1 MVRLGFIIG
10 FIATIGVLLSGLAAY
25 RVHEQELTVNGI
37 AIARAIDVHASLV
50 QDRLTER
57 ELLARVA
64 SGLFRTPSVVKANML
79 QPLRSSIYAFKTDFV
94 VAGWIA
100 RLKPAELDAARAQ
113 LASAGFPNPAIRS
126 DDDKPLGTGAP
137 DQPIDVLMDVE
148 PRNKETAGLAGRS
161 YDQHPILGPML
172 AQAMDSG
179 KPVASD
185 PLPLLRSDGP
195 IGLVLAAPVLQEGEA
210 QPAGFVTFSY
220 ELAPLMLANDD
231 LSLFSVVLRDPRNP
245 EVELIANHQGSVS
258 SRLTA
263 ADGPPPS
270 MVRTVTFGGRDWS
283 LGYYAKTNAV
293 KRAEETAVVVAAIG
307 LALTAIICGLFG
319 YVAYNNLR
327 LSREIQVRIGFE
339 RRLTAVIDELNHRV
353 KNILAVIQSIVTR
366 TLRHGSDIDVAREL
380 LIGRIHAMSNV
391 VSLLSE
397 SQWQGVK
404 LKGLFEAR
412 AIPHAERI
420 AVSGPDIAVSA
431 RAAQSLSLLFFE
443 LASHSDEGLSL
454 VGKHPHIVAHWDVTG
469 EEPDTI
475 FHFRWEEFNTSEA
488 TRRADS
494 DFGLILLD
502 RVAPEALGG
511 VSKRYFTDV
520 SYVYE
525 LTAPMETVVDMTE
538 RDRTEQFAIAPRR
551 AAMTGQ
557 PSSLRKQ
564 ALPYHAMSEVGKGW
578 SDADYH
584 NDWGYGPAC
593 AGTTNINRSSASAA
607 TQSTPQSKLEV
618 LRRLRSSQ

>member
-1 MVRLGFIIG
+1 VVRLGFIIG
-10 FIATIGVLLSGLAAY
+10 FIALIGVLLSGLAAF
-25 RVHEQELTVNGI
+25 RVHDQELTVNGI
-37 AIARAIDVHASLV
+37 ALARAIDVHASLV

-64 SGLFRTPSVVKANML
+64 SGLFRAPSVIKANML

-94 VAGWIA
+94 VANWVA
-100 RLKPAELDAARAQ
+100 RLKPNELDAARAE
-113 LASAGFPNPAIRS
+113 LMSAGFPNPTIRS
-126 DDDKPLGTGAP
+126 YDDKPLDPRAIDRP
-137 DQPIDVLMDVE
+137 VDVLMDVE
-148 PRNKETAGLAGRS
+148 PRNAETMAFAGRAL
-161 YDQHPILGPML
+161 DQQPILGQML
-172 AQAMDSG
+172 TQAMKAG
-179 KPVASD
+179 KPIASD
-185 PLPLLRSDGP
+185 PIPLLRPNGP
-195 IGLVLAAPVLQEGEA
+195 VGLVLAAPVLQEGGT

-231 LSLFSVVLRDPRNP
+231 LSLFSVVLKDPRSANG
-245 EVELIANHQGSVS
+245 ELIANDQGVV
-258 SRLTA
+258 TA
-263 ADGPPPS
+263 RTTSQEGPPPS
-270 MVRTVTFGGRDWS
+270 MTRTVTFGGRDWS
-283 LGYYAKTNAV
+283 LGYYAKTNTV
-293 KRAEETAVVVAAIG
+293 RRAEETAAVVAAIG
-307 LALTAIICGLFG
+307 LALTGIVCGLFG

-366 TLRHGSDIDVAREL
+366 TLRHGSDMDVAREL

-454 VGKHPHIVAHWDVTG
+454 VGKHPHIVAHWEVAG
-469 EEPDTI
+469 EAPDTT
-475 FHFRWEEFNTSEA
+475 FHFRWEEFNTSAA
-488 TRRADS
+488 TRRVDS
-494 DFGLILLD
+494 DFGVILLD

-538 RDRTEQFAIAPRR
+538 RDRTEQISAPPR
-551 AAMTGQ
+551 Q
-557 PSSLRKQ
+557 
-564 ALPYHAMSEVGKGW
+564 GK
-578 SDADYH
+578 
-584 NDWGYGPAC
+584 
-593 AGTTNINRSSASAA
+593 
-607 TQSTPQSKLEV
+607 
-618 LRRLRSSQ
+618 

>member
-10 FIATIGVLLSGLAAY
+10 FIALIGVLLSGLAAY
-25 RVHEQELTVNGI
+25 RVHDQELTVDGI
-37 AIARAIDVHASLV
+37 ALARAIDVHASLV

-64 SGLFRTPSVVKANML
+64 SGLFRAPSVIKANML
-79 QPLRSSIYAFKTDFV
+79 QPLRSSIYAFKTDFI
-94 VAGWIA
+94 VATWIA
-100 RLKPAELDAARAQ
+100 RLKPNELDAARKE
-113 LASAGFPNPAIRS
+113 LATAGFSNPVIRGF
-126 DDDKPLGTGAP
+126 DDRPLNTRSLDK
-137 DQPIDVLMDVE
+137 PIDVLMDVE
-148 PRNKETAGLAGRS
+148 PRDAETMRFPGRS
-161 YDQHPILGPML
+161 YDQDPVLGPTL
-172 AQAMDSG
+172 AQAMADG

-185 PLPLLRSDGP
+185 PAPLLRPDGQ
-195 IGLVLAAPVLQEGEA
+195 IGLVLATPVLQETDA
-210 QPAGFVTFSY
+210 SPAGFVTFSY
-220 ELAPLMLANDD
+220 ELAPLMLANDEM
-231 LSLFSVVLRDPRNP
+231 SLFSVVLKDPR
-245 EVELIANHQGSVS
+245 H
-258 SRLTA
+258 
-263 ADGPPPS
+263 ADGELVSDDRGIVTSRTLAPEAPAPS
-270 MVRTVTFGGRDWS
+270 SNRTVTFGGRDWG
-283 LGYYAKTNAV
+283 LAYYAKTNAV
-293 KRAEETAVVVAAIG
+293 KRAEQTAAIVAAIG
-307 LALTAIICGLFG
+307 MALTGIVCGLFG

-366 TLRHGSDIDVAREL
+366 TLRHGSDIDVARDL

-420 AVSGPDIAVSA
+420 AVSGPDVAVSA

-454 VGKHPHIVAHWDVTG
+454 VGKHPHIVAHWEVTG
-469 EEPDTI
+469 EEPDTT
-475 FHFRWEEFNTSEA
+475 FHFRWEEFNTSAA
-488 TRRADS
+488 TRREDS

-511 VSKRYFTDV
+511 ISKRYFTEV

-525 LTAPMETVVDMTE
+525 LTAPMQTVVDLTE
-538 RDRTEQFAIAPRR
+538 RDRTEQLSAPPRPGR
-551 AAMTGQ
+551 
-557 PSSLRKQ
+557 
-564 ALPYHAMSEVGKGW
+564 
-578 SDADYH
+578 
-584 NDWGYGPAC
+584 
-593 AGTTNINRSSASAA
+593 
-607 TQSTPQSKLEV
+607 
-618 LRRLRSSQ
+618 

>member
-1 MVRLGFIIG
+1 VVRLGFIIG
-10 FIATIGVLLSGLAAY
+10 FIALIGVLLSGLAAY
-25 RVHEQELTVNGI
+25 RVHDQELTVDRI
-37 AIARAIDVHASLV
+37 ALARAIDVHASLV

-64 SGLFRTPSVVKANML
+64 SGLFRAPSVIKANML

-100 RLKPAELDAARAQ
+100 RLEPNELDAGRGE
-113 LASAGFPNPAIRS
+113 LAAAGFPKPAIRNF
-126 DDDKPLGTGAP
+126 D
-137 DQPIDVLMDVE
+137 DQPLDAAALARPVDVLMDVE
-148 PRNKETAGLAGRS
+148 PRDAETSALPGRTL
-161 YDQHPILGPML
+161 DRHPVLGPML
-172 AQAMDSG
+172 AQAMAEG
-179 KPVASD
+179 KPEASD
-185 PLPLLRSDGP
+185 PFPLLHSNGP
-195 IGLVLAAPVLQEGEA
+195 VGLVLAAPVLPEA
-210 QPAGFVTFSY
+210 GGQPAGFVTFSY

-231 LSLFSVVLRDPRNP
+231 LSLFAVALKDPRDGNR
-245 EVELIANHQGSVS
+245 ELVSDSQGNVS
-258 SRLTA
+258 SRMTPQTA
-263 ADGPPPS
+263 TAS
-270 MVRTVTFGGRDWS
+270 MLRTVTFGSRDWT
-283 LGYYAKTNAV
+283 LAYYAKIN
-293 KRAEETAVVVAAIG
+293 TARHAKQTAAVVAAIG
-307 LALTAIICGLFG
+307 MALTIIVCGLFG

-327 LSREIQVRIGFE
+327 LSGEIEVRIGFE

-454 VGKHPHIVAHWDVTG
+454 VGKHPHIVAQWDVTG
-469 EEPDTI
+469 EEPDTV
-475 FHFRWEEFNTSEA
+475 FHFRWEEFNTSAA

-525 LTAPMETVVDMTE
+525 LTAPMATVVDMTE
-538 RDRTEQFAIAPRR
+538 RDRTERFAMPKKKKR
-551 AAMTGQ
+551 
-557 PSSLRKQ
+557 
-564 ALPYHAMSEVGKGW
+564 
-578 SDADYH
+578 
-584 NDWGYGPAC
+584 
-593 AGTTNINRSSASAA
+593 
-607 TQSTPQSKLEV
+607 
-618 LRRLRSSQ
+618 

>member
-1 MVRLGFIIG
+1 VVRLGFIIG
-10 FIATIGVLLSGLAAY
+10 FIALIGGLLSGLAAF
-25 RVHEQELTVNGI
+25 RVHQQELAIDGI
-37 AIARAIDVHASLV
+37 ALARAIDVNASLV

-64 SGLFRTPSVVKANML
+64 AGLFRAPSLVKANML
-79 QPLRSSIYAFKTDFV
+79 QPLRSSIYAFKTDFL
-94 VAGWIA
+94 VASWIA
-100 RLKPAELDAARAQ
+100 RLKPGELDEARKE
-113 LASAGFPNPAIRS
+113 LASAGFSNPTIRNI
-126 DDDKPLGTGAP
+126 DDKPLDPRTVSKP
-137 DQPIDVLMDVE
+137 VDVLMDVE
-148 PRNKETAGLAGRS
+148 PRNGETMALAGKVL
-161 YDQHPILGPML
+161 DQSPEIGPML
-172 AQAMDSG
+172 ARAMAEG

-185 PLPLLRSDGP
+185 PLKLLRVTGP
-195 IGLVLAAPVLQEGEA
+195 VGIVLAAPVVQEGA
-210 QPAGFVTFSY
+210 SSPAGFVTFSY
-220 ELAPLMLANDD
+220 ELAPLMLTNDD
-231 LSLFSVVLRDPRNP
+231 QSLFSVALKDPRDDDD
-245 EVELIANHQGSVS
+245 ELVANDQGVVT
-258 SRLTA
+258 SRNASQT
-263 ADGPPPS
+263 GPAPS
-270 MVRTVTFGGRDWS
+270 ATRIVTFGNRDWS
-283 LGYYAKTNAV
+283 LVYYAKT
-293 KRAEETAVVVAAIG
+293 TAVNRAQQTATIVGAIG
-307 LALTAIICGLFG
+307 LALTVMVCGLFG

-412 AIPHAERI
+412 AIPNADRI

-454 VGKHPHIVAHWDVTG
+454 VGKHPHVVAKWEVTG

-475 FHFRWEEFNTSEA
+475 FHFRWEEFNTSAA
-488 TRRADS
+488 TRRPDS

-511 VSKRYFTDV
+511 TSKRYFTDV

-525 LTAPMETVVDMTE
+525 LTAPMETVVDMNE
-538 RDRTEQFAIAPRR
+538 RDRTERISAPVRPAI
-551 AAMTGQ
+551 
-557 PSSLRKQ
+557 
-564 ALPYHAMSEVGKGW
+564 
-578 SDADYH
+578 
-584 NDWGYGPAC
+584 
-593 AGTTNINRSSASAA
+593 
-607 TQSTPQSKLEV
+607 
-618 LRRLRSSQ
+618 

>member
-1 MVRLGFIIG
+1 VVRLGFIIG
-10 FIATIGVLLSGLAAY
+10 FIALIGVLFSGLAAY
-25 RVHEQELTVNGI
+25 RVHDQDLMLERI
-37 AIARAIDVHASLV
+37 AMARAIDVHAGLV
-50 QDRLTER
+50 QERLTER

-64 SGLFRTPSVVKANML
+64 SGLFRAPGVMKANML
-79 QPLRSSIYAFKTDFV
+79 EPLRSSIYAFKTDFV
-94 VAGWIA
+94 VASWIA
-100 RLKPAELDAARAQ
+100 KLQPADLPTARAELAA
-113 LASAGFPNPAIRS
+113 AGFANPAIRGT
-126 DDDKPLGTGAP
+126 DDKPLDESALDP
-137 DQPIDVLMDVE
+137 DRPINVVMDVE
-148 PRNKETAGLAGRS
+148 PRNAETRIFPGRS
-161 YDQHPILGPML
+161 LDQDPILGPML
-172 AQAMDSG
+172 ERAKTEG

-185 PLPLLRSDGP
+185 PLPLLRKDGP
-195 IGLVLAAPVLQEGEA
+195 IGVVLAAPVLQEGNTA
-210 QPAGFVTFSY
+210 PAGFVTFSY

-231 LSLFSVVLRDPRNP
+231 LSLFSVVLKDPRRP
-245 EVELIANHQGSVS
+245 DRELIAISRDNVVS
-258 SRLTA
+258 RVVGAESPA
-263 ADGPPPS
+263 PS
-270 MVRTVTFGGRDWS
+270 MLRTVSFGDHDWS
-283 LGYYAKTNAV
+283 LAYYAKPGSIT
-293 KRAEETAVVVAAIG
+293 RAQQTAGIVAAIG
-307 LALTAIICGLFG
+307 LALTGIVCGLFG

-366 TLRHGSDIDVAREL
+366 TMRHGADIDVAREL

-454 VGKHPHIVAHWDVTG
+454 VGKHPHIVAHWEITG
-469 EEPDTI
+469 EEPDSI

-494 DFGLILLD
+494 DFGVILLD

-511 VSKRYFTDV
+511 TSKRFFTDV

-538 RDRTEQFAIAPRR
+538 RDRTEQLSAPVKR
-551 AAMTGQ
+551 G
-557 PSSLRKQ
+557 
-564 ALPYHAMSEVGKGW
+564 
-578 SDADYH
+578 
-584 NDWGYGPAC
+584 
-593 AGTTNINRSSASAA
+593 
-607 TQSTPQSKLEV
+607 
-618 LRRLRSSQ
+618 

>member
-1 MVRLGFIIG
+1 VVRLSFIIG
-10 FIATIGVLLSGLAAY
+10 FIALIGVLFSGLAAY
-25 RVHEQELTVNGI
+25 RVHDQELTVDGI
-37 AIARAIDVHASLV
+37 ALARAIDVHASLV

-64 SGLFRTPSVVKANML
+64 SGLFRAPSVIKANML

-94 VAGWIA
+94 VASWIA
-100 RLKPAELDAARAQ
+100 RLKPGELDAAHAE
-113 LASAGFPNPAIRS
+113 LADAGFSDPTIRNFN
-126 DDDKPLGTGAP
+126 DAPL
-137 DQPIDVLMDVE
+137 DRSSLNQPIDVVMDVE
-148 PRNKETAGLAGRS
+148 PRNSDTMGLPGRAL
-161 YDQHPILGPML
+161 DQQPILGPML
-172 AQAMDSG
+172 ARALADG

-185 PLPLLRSDGP
+185 PITLLRPNGP
-195 IGLVLAAPVLQEGEA
+195 VGLVLAAPVLQEGNP

-220 ELAPLMLANDD
+220 ELSSLMLTNDD
-231 LSLFSVVLRDPRNP
+231 LSLFSVVLKDPRNANA
-245 EVELIANHQGSVS
+245 ELIADQQGNVT
-258 SRLTA
+258 SRTFSDQA
-263 ADGPPPS
+263 APPS
-270 MVRTVTFGGRDWS
+270 SMRTVTFGGRDWS
-283 LGYYAKTNAV
+283 LGYYAKTNAL
-293 KRAEETAVVVAAIG
+293 KRAEETAAIVAAIG
-307 LALTAIICGLFG
+307 LALTGIICGLFG

-397 SQWQGVK
+397 SQWQGVQ

-412 AIPHAERI
+412 AIPHSERI
-420 AVSGPDIAVSA
+420 AVNGPDIAVSA

-454 VGKHPHIVAHWDVTG
+454 VGKHPHIVAHWEVTG
-469 EEPDTI
+469 DEPDKV

-488 TRRADS
+488 TRRPDS

-525 LTAPMETVVDMTE
+525 LTAPMETVIDMTE
-538 RDRTEQFAIAPRR
+538 RDRTEQLSAPAR
-551 AAMTGQ
+551 
-557 PSSLRKQ
+557 
-564 ALPYHAMSEVGKGW
+564 
-578 SDADYH
+578 
-584 NDWGYGPAC
+584 
-593 AGTTNINRSSASAA
+593 
-607 TQSTPQSKLEV
+607 PQ
-618 LRRLRSSQ
+618 R

>member
-1 MVRLGFIIG
+1 VVRLGFIIG
-10 FIATIGVLLSGLAAY
+10 LVALIGVLFSGLAAY
-25 RVHEQELTVNGI
+25 RVHDQELTIDGI
-37 AIARAIDVHASLV
+37 ALARAIDVHASLV

-64 SGLFRTPSVVKANML
+64 SGLFRAPGVMKANML

-100 RLKPAELDAARAQ
+100 RLRPDELDSARAELAA
-113 LASAGFPNPAIRS
+113 AGFANPTIRDV
-126 DDDKPLGTGAP
+126 DDQPLDTRALDK
-137 DQPIDVLMDVE
+137 PIDVLMDVE
-148 PRNKETAGLAGRS
+148 PRNAQTAGFPGRS
-161 YDQHPILGPML
+161 LNRSPVLGPML
-172 AQAMDSG
+172 ARAMADG

-185 PLPLLRSDGP
+185 PIPLLRPDGP
-195 IGLVLAAPVLQEGEA
+195 EGLVLAAPVLQDGND

-220 ELAPLMLANDD
+220 ELAPLMLTNDD
-231 LSLFSVVLRDPRNP
+231 LSLFSVVLKDPRADNG
-245 EVELIANHQGSVS
+245 ELIADDRGNVT
-258 SRLTA
+258 SRTVTENSPA
-263 ADGPPPS
+263 PS
-270 MVRTVTFGGRDWS
+270 ITRMVTFGGRDWL
-283 LGYYAKTNAV
+283 LGYYAKTSAV
-293 KRAEETAVVVAAIG
+293 KRAQQMAVIVAAIG
-307 LALTAIICGLFG
+307 LALTSIVCGLFG
-319 YVAYNNLR
+319 YVSYSNLR
-327 LSREIQVRIGFE
+327 LRREIEVRIGFE

-412 AIPHAERI
+412 AIPHADRI
-420 AVSGPDIAVSA
+420 AISGPDIDVSA

-454 VGKHPHIVAHWDVTG
+454 VGKHPNIKAYWEVTG
-469 EEPDTI
+469 EGDDAT
-475 FHFRWEEFNTSEA
+475 FHFRWEESNTSAA

-494 DFGLILLD
+494 DFGIILLD

-511 VSKRYFTDV
+511 TAKRYFTDV

-525 LTAPMETVVDMTE
+525 LTAPMKTVIDMTE
-538 RDRTEQFAIAPRR
+538 RDRTEALSAPV
-551 AAMTGQ
+551 
-557 PSSLRKQ
+557 K
-564 ALPYHAMSEVGKGW
+564 
-578 SDADYH
+578 
-584 NDWGYGPAC
+584 
-593 AGTTNINRSSASAA
+593 
-607 TQSTPQSKLEV
+607 
-618 LRRLRSSQ
+618 RLS

>member
-10 FIATIGVLLSGLAAY
+10 FIALIGVLLSGFAAY
-25 RVHEQELTVNGI
+25 RVHEQELTLHGI
-37 AIARAIDVHASLV
+37 ALARAIDVQASLV

-64 SGLFRTPSVVKANML
+64 SGLFHAPSVIKANML

-100 RLKPAELDAARAQ
+100 RLEPGELEAAHNE
-113 LASAGFPNPAIRS
+113 LASAGFSNPTIRNF
-126 DDDKPLGTGAP
+126 DDQPLDAKSVDK
-137 DQPIDVLMDVE
+137 PIDVLMDVE
-148 PRNKETAGLAGRS
+148 PRNAETMAITGRAV
-161 YDQHPILGPML
+161 DEGPILGPML
-172 AQAMDSG
+172 EKAMASG

-185 PLPLLRSDGP
+185 PLPLLRPNGP
-195 IGLVLAAPVLQEGEA
+195 IGLVLAAPVLQDGSSA
-210 QPAGFVTFSY
+210 AGFVTFSY
-220 ELAPLMLANDD
+220 DLASLMLVNDD
-231 LSLFSVVLRDPRNP
+231 LSLFSVALKDSRHANS
-245 EVELIANHQGSVS
+245 ELIANDSGVVTP
-258 SRLTA
+258 RTLGPDA
-263 ADGPPPS
+263 AAPS
-270 MVRTVTFGGRDWS
+270 TTRTVSFGSRDWS
-283 LGYYAKTNAV
+283 LAYYPKTNAAR
-293 KRAEETAVVVAAIG
+293 RAELTAVIVAAIG
-307 LALTAIICGLFG
+307 LALTGIVCGLFG

-366 TLRHGSDIDVAREL
+366 TLRHGSDIDAAREL

-404 LKGLFEAR
+404 LKGLFESR
-412 AIPHAERI
+412 AIPHADRI
-420 AVSGPDIAVSA
+420 AVSGPDISVSA

-454 VGKHPHIVAHWDVTG
+454 VGKHPHIVAQWEVTDEDSG
-469 EEPDTI
+469 ST
-475 FHFRWEEFNTSEA
+475 FHFRWEEFNTSAA
-488 TRRADS
+488 TRREDS
-494 DFGLILLD
+494 DFGVILLD

-538 RDRTEQFAIAPRR
+538 RDRTEQFAAP
-551 AAMTGQ
+551 
-557 PSSLRKQ
+557 LK
-564 ALPYHAMSEVGKGW
+564 
-578 SDADYH
+578 
-584 NDWGYGPAC
+584 PA
-593 AGTTNINRSSASAA
+593 R
-607 TQSTPQSKLEV
+607 
-618 LRRLRSSQ
+618 

>member
-1 MVRLGFIIG
+1 VVRLGFIIG
-10 FIATIGVLLSGLAAY
+10 FIALIGVLLSGLAAF
-25 RVHEQELTVNGI
+25 RVHDQELTVNGI
-37 AIARAIDVHASLV
+37 ALARAIDVHASLV

-64 SGLFRTPSVVKANML
+64 SGLFRAPSVIKANML

-94 VAGWIA
+94 VANWVA
-100 RLKPAELDAARAQ
+100 RLKPNELDAARAE
-113 LASAGFPNPAIRS
+113 LMSAGFPNPTIRS
-126 DDDKPLGTGAP
+126 YDDKPLDPRTIDRP
-137 DQPIDVLMDVE
+137 VDVLMDVE
-148 PRNKETAGLAGRS
+148 PRNAETMAFAGRAL
-161 YDQHPILGPML
+161 DQQPILGQML
-172 AQAMDSG
+172 TQAMKEG
-179 KPVASD
+179 KPIASD
-185 PLPLLRSDGP
+185 PIPLLRPNGQV
-195 IGLVLAAPVLQEGEA
+195 GLVLAAPVLQEGGT

-231 LSLFSVVLRDPRNP
+231 LSLFSVVLKDPRSANG
-245 EVELIANHQGSVS
+245 ELIANDQGVV
-258 SRLTA
+258 TA
-263 ADGPPPS
+263 RTTSQEGPPPS
-270 MVRTVTFGGRDWS
+270 MTRTVTFGGRDWS

-293 KRAEETAVVVAAIG
+293 KRAEETAAVVAAIG
-307 LALTAIICGLFG
+307 LALTGIVCGLFG

-366 TLRHGSDIDVAREL
+366 TLRHGSDMDVAREL

-454 VGKHPHIVAHWDVTG
+454 VGKHPHIVAHWEVNG
-469 EEPDTI
+469 EAPDTI
-475 FHFRWEEFNTSEA
+475 FHFRWEEFNTSAA
-488 TRRADS
+488 TRRVDS
-494 DFGLILLD
+494 DFGVILLD

-525 LTAPMETVVDMTE
+525 LSAPMETVVDMTE
-538 RDRTEQFAIAPRR
+538 RDRTEQISAPPRPGR
-551 AAMTGQ
+551 
-557 PSSLRKQ
+557 
-564 ALPYHAMSEVGKGW
+564 
-578 SDADYH
+578 
-584 NDWGYGPAC
+584 
-593 AGTTNINRSSASAA
+593 
-607 TQSTPQSKLEV
+607 
-618 LRRLRSSQ
+618 

>member
-1 MVRLGFIIG
+1 VVRLGFIIG
-10 FIATIGVLLSGLAAY
+10 FIALIGVLLSGLAGY
-25 RVHEQELTVNGI
+25 RIHDQELTVNGI
-37 AIARAIDVHASLV
+37 ALARAIDVHASLV

-64 SGLFRTPSVVKANML
+64 SGLFRTPSVIKANML
-79 QPLRSSIYAFKTDFV
+79 QPLRASIYAFKTDFL
-94 VAGWIA
+94 VAGWVA
-100 RLKPAELDAARAQ
+100 RLKPNELEEARAELAR
-113 LASAGFPNPAIRS
+113 AGFPNPTIRS
-126 DDDKPLGTGAP
+126 FDHKPLDQKSL
-137 DQPIDVLMDVE
+137 DQPIDVVMDVE
-148 PRNKETAGLAGRS
+148 PRTEETMAFAGRAL
-161 YDQHPILGPML
+161 DAQPILGRML
-172 AQAMDSG
+172 AQAMASG

-185 PLPLLRSDGP
+185 PIPLSRPDGP
-195 IGLVLAAPVLQEGEA
+195 IGLVLAAPVLQEGQA

-220 ELAPLMLANDD
+220 DLASLMLTNDD
-231 LSLFSVVLRDPRNP
+231 LSLFSVVLKDSRNP
-245 EVELIANHQGSVS
+245 NAELIADHQGMIT
-258 SRLTA
+258 SRTTSAEGAPPLMTRTA
-263 ADGPPPS
+263 N
-270 MVRTVTFGGRDWS
+270 FGGRDWT
-283 LGYYAKTNAV
+283 LGYYPKNNAFI
-293 KRAEETAVVVAAIG
+293 RAEQSAAIAVIIG

-366 TLRHGSDIDVAREL
+366 TLRHGADIDVAREL

-454 VGKHPHIVAHWDVTG
+454 VGKHPHIVVQWEITG
-469 EEPDTI
+469 ENPDAV
-475 FHFRWEEFNTSEA
+475 FNFRWEEYNTSAA

-494 DFGLILLD
+494 DFGVILLD

-511 VSKRYFTDV
+511 GSKRYFTDV

-525 LTAPMETVVDMTE
+525 LTAPMETVIDMTE
-538 RDRTEQFAIAPRR
+538 RDRTEKFSAPLKPTR
-551 AAMTGQ
+551 
-557 PSSLRKQ
+557 
-564 ALPYHAMSEVGKGW
+564 
-578 SDADYH
+578 
-584 NDWGYGPAC
+584 
-593 AGTTNINRSSASAA
+593 
-607 TQSTPQSKLEV
+607 
-618 LRRLRSSQ
+618 

>member
-10 FIATIGVLLSGLAAY
+10 LIALIGLMLSGAASF
-25 RVHEQELTVNGI
+25 RVHEQELTIDGI
-37 AIARAIDVHASLV
+37 ALARAIDVHASLV

-64 SGLFRTPSVVKANML
+64 SGLFRAPSLVKANML
-79 QPLRSSIYAFKTDFV
+79 QPLRSSIYAFKTDFL
-94 VAGWIA
+94 VASWIA
-100 RLKPAELDAARAQ
+100 RLKPGELDEAGRE
-113 LASAGFPNPAIRS
+113 LASAGFSNPKIRNFDGKPIDPRS
-126 DDDKPLGTGAP
+126 LDK
-137 DQPIDVLMDVE
+137 PIDVLMDVE
-148 PRNKETAGLAGRS
+148 PRNAENMALAGRAL
-161 YDQHPILGPML
+161 DQSPSIGSML
-172 AQAMDSG
+172 ARAMVEG

-185 PLPLLRSDGP
+185 PVNLVRPNGP
-195 IGLVLAAPVLQEGEA
+195 VGIVLAAPVIQDGTTS
-210 QPAGFVTFSY
+210 PAGFVTFSY
-220 ELAPLMLANDD
+220 ELAPLMLTNDD
-231 LSLFSVVLRDPRNP
+231 QSLFSVVLKDPRSADG
-245 EVELIANHQGSVS
+245 ELIANDQGVVT
-258 SRLTA
+258 SRQAA
-263 ADGPPPS
+263 ADGPAPS
-270 MVRTVTFGGRDWS
+270 ATRIVAFGDRDWS
-283 LGYYAKTNAV
+283 LAYYAKINAT
-293 KRAEETAVVVAAIG
+293 KRAQQTAAIVGAIG
-307 LALTAIICGLFG
+307 LALTVMICGLFG

-454 VGKHPHIVAHWDVTG
+454 VGKHPHVVAKWEVTG
-469 EEPDTI
+469 EQPDTI

-488 TRRADS
+488 TRRPDS

-511 VSKRYFTDV
+511 TSKRYFTDV

-525 LTAPMETVVDMTE
+525 LTAPMGTVVDMTE
-538 RDRTEQFAIAPRR
+538 RDRTERISAPVRPAI
-551 AAMTGQ
+551 
-557 PSSLRKQ
+557 
-564 ALPYHAMSEVGKGW
+564 
-578 SDADYH
+578 
-584 NDWGYGPAC
+584 
-593 AGTTNINRSSASAA
+593 
-607 TQSTPQSKLEV
+607 
-618 LRRLRSSQ
+618 